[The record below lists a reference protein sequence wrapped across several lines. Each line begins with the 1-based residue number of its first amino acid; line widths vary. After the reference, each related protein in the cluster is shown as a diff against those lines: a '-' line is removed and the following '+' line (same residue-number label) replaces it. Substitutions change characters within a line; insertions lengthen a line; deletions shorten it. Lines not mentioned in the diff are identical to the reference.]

1 MSSLTHVIAF
11 LLAFSAA
18 TVRSGITES
27 QEVEQAIT
35 LAQATSG
42 ESPFASSPPA
52 VERCTV
58 RSQMPAPPGPPR
70 KCNDGRFCK
79 RTSESVTI
87 VPQTARLMPRPEYGR
102 AHSDIL
108 WAQSVASSL
117 QLQHVLLQI

>member
-1 MSSLTHVIAF
+1 MYSLTRFIAF

-18 TVRSGITES
+18 TARGGLAES
-27 QEVEQAIT
+27 QAVEQAIT
-35 LAQATSG
+35 LAQATVD
-42 ESPFASSPPA
+42 ESALANSPRA
-52 VERCTV
+52 VERCAV
-58 RSQMPAPPGPPR
+58 RAKMPAPPGPPR

-79 RTSESVTI
+79 RTGDSVSI
-87 VPQTARLMPRPEYGR
+87 VTQTARLMPRPEYGR